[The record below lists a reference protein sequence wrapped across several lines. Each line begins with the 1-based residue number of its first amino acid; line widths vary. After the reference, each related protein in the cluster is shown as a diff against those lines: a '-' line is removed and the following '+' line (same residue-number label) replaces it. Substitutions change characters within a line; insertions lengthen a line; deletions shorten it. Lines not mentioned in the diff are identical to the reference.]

1 VKYVKKNRVKTYIR
15 FIFAVVIC
23 QLAGIIG
30 ALFTTPAI
38 QTWYLGL
45 RKPDFAPPNWVFAPV
60 WTALY
65 LLMGISLF
73 IVWNAGI
80 DKSNVRKSM
89 WTFILQLLLNILWSY
104 LFFGLRSPLLGLIE
118 IIALWFMIVLTMV
131 FFFRISKTA
140 ALILIPY
147 LLWVSFASY
156 LNYLLFILNP

>member
-1 VKYVKKNRVKTYIR
+1 MKYVKKNRVKTYIR

-65 LLMGISLF
+65 LLMCISLF